1 MKIKINKKKT
11 IQSLRKERFSP
22 AIKIIVILGQ
32 TATGKS
38 GLAVKL
44 AKKLKT
50 EIISADS
57 RQVYRG
63 LDIGSGKITKREIG
77 GVPHYLLDIANPK
90 RQFSVAMYKKLAEKK
105 IVEIHKKN
113 MVPIIVGGTGFYIQA
128 IVDNLILPEVR
139 PDYKLRKKLE
149 KKSAKEL
156 FFMLKKLDNARARKI
171 EKDNPRR
178 LMRAIEIAKTLGRTP
193 KLKTNPEYDTLQI
206 GLKLSDKKLRERIHK
221 RLLARMKKGMVRE
234 VEFLKNNGLSWKRM
248 EALGLEYRFIARYL
262 QKKIGR
268 KEMLSKLETEIW
280 RFAKRQMR
288 WFKRD
293 GRIKWFKPSEIG
305 KIKKEIEKFLRVHQD
320 SNLERRFWRPK
331 FYH

>member
-1 MKIKINKKKT
+1 MPKEKIKIV
-11 IQSLRKERFSP
+11 
-22 AIKIIVILGQ
+22 VILGQ
-32 TATGKS
+32 TAAGKS
-38 GLAVKL
+38 DLAIKL
-44 AKKLKT
+44 AKKFCG

-57 RQVYRG
+57 RQVYKG
-63 LDIGSGKITKREIG
+63 LDIGSGKITKREMG
-77 GVPHYLLDIANPK
+77 GVQHYLLDIANPK

-105 IVEIHKKN
+105 IFEIHKKS
-113 MVPIIVGGTGFYIQA
+113 MVPIIAGGTGFYIQA
-128 IVDNLILPEVR
+128 IVDNLILPEVK

-178 LMRAIEIAKTLGRTP
+178 LIRAIEIAKTLGRTP
-193 KLKTNPEYDTLQI
+193 KLKTNPKYDALQI

-221 RLLARMKKGMVRE
+221 RLLARMRNGMVRE
-234 VEFLKNNGLSWKRM
+234 IELLRNPPAGRGLSWKRL
-248 EALGLEYRFIARYL
+248 ETLGLEYRFLARYL
-262 QKKIGR
+262 QKKIDR

-293 GRIKWFKPSEIG
+293 GRIKWFKPNEIR
-305 KIKKEIEKFLRVHQD
+305 KIEKEIKNFLR
-320 SNLERRFWRPK
+320 RRLPEL
-331 FYH
+331 